1 MSEFQYYMPT
11 KVLLGENVVIN
22 RSELFTKLGTKAF
35 IITGKS
41 SSKKNGSLEDVTKA
55 LNKHNISYCIFDEVE
70 ENPSLETV
78 EKASTIGRKE
88 GVDFIIGIG
97 GGSPIDS
104 SKAIGVLVKNKDC
117 SVEDLFSKTKFLSLP
132 IVAVPTTA
140 GTGTEV
146 TPYAIFTDHKLKTKR
161 NFGQQVFPEIALL
174 DAKYLNSTPDNVTI
188 NTAVDALSHLIEGYL
203 SANANILSDTFAE
216 KGFVLFSECFEAL
229 KNRSFNPEIREK
241 LLLASTIAGVVIA
254 QAGTSLPHGMGYPLT
269 YFNGI
274 PHGRANGL
282 ILKAYL
288 ELCSIMDKQQ
298 KILSILKFNN
308 IDEFGK
314 YIEELIGK
322 ETSVTEE
329 QIIEYSKAMISNK
342 DKLKNHPFDVTE
354 EDILNMYKKSLLNN
368 K

>member
-1 MSEFQYYMPT
+1 MLEFQYYMPT

-22 RSELFTKLGTKAF
+22 NSELFSKLGAKAF

-41 SSKKNGSLEDVTKA
+41 SSKKNGSLEDVIKA
-55 LNKHNISYCIFDEVE
+55 LNKYNISYCIFDEVE

-78 EKASTIGRKE
+78 EKASAMGRIE

-117 SVEDLFSKTKFLSLP
+117 NVEDLFSKTKLSSLP
-132 IVAVPTTA
+132 IVALPTTA

-146 TPYAIFTDHKLKTKR
+146 THYAIFTDHKLKTKR

-174 DAKYLNSTPDNVTI
+174 DAKYLNSTSDNVTI
-188 NTAVDALSHLIEGYL
+188 NTAIDALSHLIEGYL
-203 SANANILSDTFAE
+203 SAKANILGDTFSE
-216 KGFVLFSECFEAL
+216 KGLQLFSECLDAL
-229 KNRSFNPEIREK
+229 RDRNFSSEVREK
-241 LLLASTIAGVVIA
+241 LLLASTLGGVVIA

-288 ELCSIMDKQQ
+288 ELCSKMDKLV
-298 KILSILKFNN
+298 KILSILKFKD
-308 IDEFGK
+308 IDEFGN
-314 YIEELIGK
+314 YIEGLIGK
-322 ETSVTEE
+322 ETSVSEE
-329 QIIEYSKAMISNK
+329 QIIDYSKTMISNK
-342 DKLKNHPFDVTE
+342 DKLKNHSFDVTE
-354 EDILNMYKKSLLNN
+354 EDIFNMYKKSLLNN